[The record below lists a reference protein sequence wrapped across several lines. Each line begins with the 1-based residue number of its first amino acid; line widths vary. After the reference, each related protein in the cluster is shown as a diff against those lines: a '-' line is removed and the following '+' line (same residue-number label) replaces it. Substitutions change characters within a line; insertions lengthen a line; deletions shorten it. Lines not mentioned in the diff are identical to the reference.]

1 MKLLNLYNY
10 LNERLITMHAQKQ
23 SKLGDNSS
31 DNFNIVTNYTGCMFV
46 YELFNTIREKIPAAK
61 IITGSKEVAEFR
73 NTILIDMID
82 THMNEEISNIYS
94 IVYLKNGCDNFKQ
107 EEKRYN
113 SFNGMNNTINAI
125 WIKDKLHALCLSFTF
140 DINSHFL
147 DHGEPLMNMSP
158 VKARKFNMNLSYFKL
173 SNKKNVTQFNHQL
186 IINPKISTPY
196 WSSSKSMNFVFNF
209 FKKAFEHE
217 DVIMD
222 ILNEKNMT
230 YGKWRDYNIKIFGRY
245 ETAGAELSDLAFCD
259 STKFKEK

>member
-10 LNERLITMHAQKQ
+10 LNERLITIHAQKQ
-23 SKLGDNSS
+23 SKLEDNSS
-31 DNFNIVTNYTGCMFV
+31 DKFNIVTNYSGGMFA
-46 YELFNTIREKIPAAK
+46 YELFNTIREKIPTAK
-61 IITGSKEVAEFR
+61 IITGSKEVFVFR
-73 NTILIDMID
+73 KAILIDNVD
-82 THMNEEISNIYS
+82 THMNEEISDLYS

-107 EEKRYN
+107 ESKSY
-113 SFNGMNNTINAI
+113 NGMNNTINAI

-140 DINSHFL
+140 YISSQTIDQ
-147 DHGEPLMNMSP
+147 DEPLMNMPP
-158 VKARKFNMNLSYFKL
+158 VKAKFNMNLSYFKL

-186 IINPKISTPY
+186 IINPKNKNSY

-245 ETAGAELSDLAFCD
+245 ESAGAELSDLAFCD
-259 STKFKEK
+259 STKFKK

>member
-23 SKLGDNSS
+23 TKLEDNSS
-31 DNFNIVTNYTGCMFV
+31 DKFNIVTNYSGGMFT
-46 YELFNTIREKIPAAK
+46 YELLNTIREKIPTAK
-61 IITGSKEVAEFR
+61 IITGSKEVYDFR
-73 NTILIDMID
+73 NTILIDMVD

-94 IVYLKNGCDNFKQ
+94 IVYLKNGCDDFKQ
-107 EEKRYN
+107 EAKRY
-113 SFNGMNNTINAI
+113 NGMNNTINAI

-140 DINSHFL
+140 YIDSQKL
-147 DHGEPLMNMSP
+147 DQDEPLMNMPP
-158 VKARKFNMNLSYFKL
+158 VKAKFSMNLSYFKL
-173 SNKKNVTQFNHQL
+173 NNRKNVTQFNHQL
-186 IINPKISTPY
+186 IINPMYRKPY

-217 DVIMD
+217 DVMMD

>member
-31 DNFNIVTNYTGCMFV
+31 DKFNIVTNYSGGMFT
-46 YELFNTIREKIPAAK
+46 YELLNTIREKIPAAK
-61 IITGSKEVAEFR
+61 IITGSKEVDEFR
-73 NTILIDMID
+73 NTILIDVTDMKD

-94 IVYLKNGCDNFKQ
+94 IVYLKDGRDDFKQ
-107 EEKRYN
+107 EAKIC
-113 SFNGMNNTINAI
+113 NGMNNTINAI

-140 DINSHFL
+140 HIYPQPIDQ
-147 DHGEPLMNMSP
+147 DEPLMNMPP
-158 VKARKFNMNLSYFKL
+158 VKAWEFNMNLSYFKV
-173 SNKKNVTQFNHQL
+173 SNRKNVTQFNHQL
-186 IINPKISTPY
+186 IINPMNKKPY

-217 DVIMD
+217 DVMMD

-245 ETAGAELSDLAFCD
+245 ESAGAELSDLAFCD
-259 STKFKEK
+259 STKFKK

>member
-31 DNFNIVTNYTGCMFV
+31 DKFNIVTNYSGNMFV

-61 IITGSKEVAEFR
+61 IITGSKEVFVFHKA
-73 NTILIDMID
+73 ILIDNVD
-82 THMNEEISNIYS
+82 THMNEEISDLYS
-94 IVYLKNGCDNFKQ
+94 IVYLKNGRDNFGQ
-107 EEKRYN
+107 ELKKYN
-113 SFNGMNNTINAI
+113 GTSNTINAI

-140 DINSHFL
+140 LIDSQTI
-147 DHGEPLMNMSP
+147 DQDEPLMNMPP
-158 VKARKFNMNLSYFKL
+158 VKAKKFNMNLSYFKL
-173 SNKKNVTQFNHQL
+173 SNRKNVTQFNHQL
-186 IINPKISTPY
+186 IINPKISAPY

-222 ILNEKNMT
+222 ILNENNMT
-230 YGKWRDYNIKIFGRY
+230 YSKWRDYNIKIFGKY
-245 ETAGAELSDLAFCD
+245 ESAGAELSDLAFCD
-259 STKFKEK
+259 STKFKK

>member
-31 DNFNIVTNYTGCMFV
+31 DKFNIVINYSGNMFV
-46 YELFNTIREKIPAAK
+46 YELFNTIREKIPTAK
-61 IITGSKEVAEFR
+61 VITGSKEVAEFR
-73 NTILIDMID
+73 NTILIDMVD
-82 THMNEEISNIYS
+82 THMNEEISDIYS
-94 IVYLKNGCDNFKQ
+94 IVYLKNGCDNFGQ
-107 EEKRYN
+107 ELKRC
-113 SFNGMNNTINAI
+113 NGASNTINAI

-140 DINSHFL
+140 YINSQL
-147 DHGEPLMNMSP
+147 MDQDEPLMNMPP
-158 VKARKFNMNLSYFKL
+158 VKAKFNMNLSYFKL
-173 SNKKNVTQFNHQL
+173 SNRKNVTQFNHQL
-186 IINPKISTPY
+186 IINPKISAPY

-230 YGKWRDYNIKIFGRY
+230 YGKWCDYNIKIFGRY
-245 ETAGAELSDLAFCD
+245 ETAGAELSDLTFCN
-259 STKFKEK
+259 STK

>member
-23 SKLGDNSS
+23 AKLGDNSS
-31 DNFNIVTNYTGCMFV
+31 DKFNIVTNYSGSMFV
-46 YELFNTIREKIPAAK
+46 YELFNTIREKIPTAK
-61 IITGSKEVAEFR
+61 IITGSQEVYDFHK
-73 NTILIDMID
+73 TILIDMED
-82 THMNEEISNIYS
+82 THMNEEISDIYS
-94 IVYLKNGCDNFKQ
+94 IVYLKNGRDDFQQ
-107 EEKRYN
+107 EAKKNNRA
-113 SFNGMNNTINAI
+113 SNTINAI

-140 DINSHFL
+140 YIDSQTI
-147 DHGEPLMNMSP
+147 DQDEPLMNMPP
-158 VKARKFNMNLSYFKL
+158 VKAKKFNMNLSYFKL
-173 SNKKNVTQFNHQL
+173 SNRKNVTQFNHQL

-245 ETAGAELSDLAFCD
+245 ESAGIELSDLTFCD
-259 STKFKEK
+259 STKFKK